1 MSREYARRS
10 RGGSNLPLIIAI
22 IGTII
27 VVAVVVYFF
36 LGGGMNNGN
45 NNVPATPVPT
55 AVVQTQSPTP
65 GPTLAPATQAPVIEL
80 PTESTPPPVVAT
92 PAPTPT
98 PQKVYESA
106 RVAANALTVR
116 EGPGT
121 NYAKIAK
128 VRYGETYKVFEE
140 TSKWVKIQLSSG
152 AFGWIWEDWTARG
165 NDPLPARPTSAP
177 KPSYIKSA
185 TLSGS
190 TIKVTFDR
198 NVFGNSAKTAAIPAT
213 AFEVKEGDK
222 TIAISAISNCNG
234 GTYVDLTIGSTS
246 GGALKVILKSDSVF
260 DNEGK
265 ASPSGSYNLGEGA
278 DNSKPTVS
286 FSTSGNV
293 VTATFNETVYGTN
306 AKSGD
311 IPKSAFSVTA
321 DNGTIDYSVAHSGKT
336 VTITITYGGLST
348 GDIANTAI
356 TLYTDKAFDAAGNAC
371 TGGSKSF
378 AYTAP

>member
-45 NNVPATPVPT
+45 NNVQATPVPT

-65 GPTLAPATQAPVIEL
+65 GPTLAPTTQAPVIEL

-106 RVAANALTVR
+106 TVWANSLSVR

-121 NYAKIAK
+121 NYAKIGKAK
-128 VRYGETYKVFEE
+128 RTQTFKVFEE

-152 AFGWIWEDWTARG
+152 AFGWIWEDYTARG
-165 NDPLPARPTSAP
+165 SDPLPPAPTKTP

-185 TLSGS
+185 SLSGNV
-190 TIKVTFDR
+190 IKVTFDR

-246 GGALKVILKSDSVF
+246 GGALKVILKSSSVF

-278 DNSKPTVS
+278 DNSKPTVTGS
-286 FSTSGNV
+286 MSAKV
-293 VTATFNETVYGTN
+293 VTITFSESVTSS
-306 AKSGD
+306 SGGNLD
-311 IPKSAFSVTA
+311 NSAFEVFTSSGALVFT
-321 DNGTIDYSVAHSGKT
+321 TSHSGKT
-336 VTITITYGGLST
+336 ATINVTISEGATVYVNL
-348 GDIANTAI
+348 
-356 TLYTDKAFDAAGNAC
+356 KADSAKDSAGNYC
-371 TGGSKSF
+371 DSKGF
-378 AYTAP
+378 QFTYTP

>member
-45 NNVPATPVPT
+45 NNVQATAVPT
-55 AVVQTQSPTP
+55 AVVQTPSPTP
-65 GPTLAPATQAPVIEL
+65 GPTLAPTQAPVIEL
-80 PTESTPPPVVAT
+80 PTEATPTPQPLAT

-106 RVAANALTVR
+106 TVWANALSVR

-121 NYAKIAK
+121 NYAKVGK
-128 VRYGETYKVFEE
+128 VRYKQTFKVYEE

-152 AFGWIWEDWTARG
+152 AFGWIWEDYTARG
-165 NDPLPARPTSAP
+165 NDPLPARPTAAP

-190 TIKVTFDR
+190 VIKVTFDR

-234 GTYVDLTIGSTS
+234 GTFVDLTIGSTS
-246 GGALKVILKSDSVF
+246 GGTLKVILKSDSVF
-260 DNEGK
+260 DDEGK
-265 ASPSGSYNLGEGA
+265 ASPSGSYSLGEGA
-278 DNSKPTVS
+278 DNSAPTVS
-286 FSTSGNV
+286 YGVSGNV
-293 VTATFNETVYGTN
+293 VTATFNETVYGT
-306 AKSGD
+306 ASGSGAISD
-311 IPKSAFSVTA
+311 SAFAVSA
-321 DNGTIDYSVAHSGKT
+321 DAGSPTFTVSHSGKT
-336 VTITITYGGLST
+336 VTVTITYTGLAQ
-348 GDIANTAI
+348 GAVANTAI
-356 TLYTDKAFDAAGNAC
+356 TLYPSKAFDAAGNAC

-378 AYTAP
+378 AYTQP

>member
-36 LGGGMNNGN
+36 LGGGGKSN
-45 NNVPATPVPT
+45 PALQPT
-55 AVVQTQSPTP
+55 AVATAVVETQSPTP
-65 GPTLAPATQAPVIEL
+65 GPEITPTPAPVIEL
-80 PTESTPPPVVAT
+80 PTEATPQPIVAT

-106 RVAANALTVR
+106 TVSANALTVR

-121 NYAKIAK
+121 NYSKIDK
-128 VRYGETYKVFEE
+128 VRYGQTYKVYEE
-140 TSKWVKIQLSSG
+140 TSKWIKIQLSSG
-152 AFGWIWEDWTARG
+152 SFGWIWESWTARG
-165 NDPLPARPTSAP
+165 NETLPARPTSAP
-177 KPSYIKSA
+177 KPSFIKTA

-190 TIKVTFDR
+190 TIKVTFNK
-198 NVFGNSAKTAAIPAT
+198 NVWGNSAKTAAIAAT
-213 AFEVKEGDK
+213 AFEVKEGS
-222 TIAISAISNCNG
+222 TVVAISAITACSG

-246 GGALKVILKSDSVF
+246 GGALTVNLKSNSVF
-260 DNEGK
+260 DTEGK
-265 ASPSGSYNLGEGA
+265 ASPSGSISIGNGT
-278 DNSKPTVS
+278 DTKVPTVS
-286 FSTSGNV
+286 FSNSGNV
-293 VTATFNETVYGTN
+293 VTATFSETVYGTN
-306 AKSGD
+306 SKSGD
-311 IPKSAFSVTA
+311 IPKSAFSVTS
-321 DNGTIDYSVAHSGKT
+321 DNGTIDYTVVHSGKT

-356 TLYTDKAFDAAGNAC
+356 TLYPSKAFDAAGNAC